1 MALTK
6 SASDPHIISL
16 ASAKYLEQNFPF
28 SVVIA
33 TDSTIISA
41 GRSLQKL
48 LKDVKGKR
56 FSEVLSIIRPT
67 NYLDGFE
74 GIVALQNT
82 LVILAVK
89 NRSDIIFRGQFIH
102 IAEINTAVFIGS
114 PLITEIEKL
123 NELQLKIGD
132 FSFFDAIPDMLQLA
146 NMRKVA
152 NEDNEVL
159 FRKLKKE
166 QQIARANE
174 KFYKTIVNS
183 INEIVFR
190 TDKEGN
196 WSFLNPAW
204 ESIMGYTIEEC
215 IGRSLFEFLHP
226 EDVAKNHELFLPL
239 INREKPYCQHKIR
252 YVTKSKE
259 IKWIRVYASLL
270 YSDDNS
276 VIGTTGTLSDI
287 TLEEQRQHDY
297 ELISNHVQDLIC
309 IHETDGRYLYVSP
322 SIKQISSFLPEE
334 MIGRSPFDF
343 FHKDDQEAIQL
354 AFVKMLE
361 KKSKTADIITYRFK
375 TKKGN
380 YRWLETNYQLL
391 WDAYLGREVILTTS
405 RTIDERKAAE
415 EKIMLALKSE
425 RQINQLKTRF
435 VSMISHEIRTPLSI
449 ISLNAEALR
458 LYTDALD
465 DKIRKVVYDKLSE
478 IDDEINTLTGLINEV
493 LTVGKIENNNIEAKK
508 KPGDILELLQQK
520 VDKHNQLSENRK
532 ISITTQGEPFP
543 IHYDA
548 SLIKQVFDN
557 LISNALKYSP
567 DKPSPEI
574 HIAFTDA
581 ACMIEVKDHGIGIP
595 KYFQKN
601 LFNTFQRADNT
612 ENIRG
617 NGLGLFIV
625 KQFLDL
631 HKASITCESVL
642 NQGTTFTVTFPSE
655 QALHN

>member
-1 MALTK
+1 MK
-6 SASDPHIISL
+6 STSDPLKI
-16 ASAKYLEQNFPF
+16 AQFSAQYLEQNFPF

-33 TDSTIISA
+33 SDNTIISA
-41 GRSLQKL
+41 GKSLQKL
-48 LKDVKGKR
+48 LKEVKGKR
-56 FSEVLSIIRPT
+56 FSEVLSVIRPT
-67 NYLDGFE
+67 NFLDGFE
-74 GIVALQNT
+74 GIIALQNT

-89 NRSDIIFRGQFIH
+89 NRSDIIFRGQFIYVS
-102 IAEINTAVFIGS
+102 ELNTAAFIGS

-152 NEDNEVL
+152 NEDNEIL

-204 ESIMGYTIEEC
+204 EGIMGFTIEES
-215 IGRSLFEFLHP
+215 IGRPFFKFLHP

-239 INREKPYCQHKIR
+239 INQQKPYCQHKIR
-252 YVTKSKE
+252 YITKFGG

-270 YSDDNS
+270 YSDDNQ

-287 TLEEQRQHDY
+287 TVEEQRQHDY

-322 SIKQISSFLPEE
+322 SIKQISNFHPEDL
-334 MIGRSPFDF
+334 IGRSPFDY
-343 FHKDDQEAIQL
+343 FHQDDQKAIQQ
-354 AFVKMLE
+354 AFTTLLE
-361 KKSKTADIITYRFK
+361 KKPKHSDVITYRFK
-375 TKKGN
+375 TEKGS

-391 WDAYLGREVILTTS
+391 WDDYLGREVILTTS

-465 DKIRKVVYDKLSE
+465 DKIRQVVYDKLSE

-508 KPGDILELLQQK
+508 KPGDIVELLHQK
-520 VDKHNQLSENRK
+520 VEKHNQLSENRK
-532 ISITTQGEPFP
+532 ISITTAGIPFP

-567 DKPSPEI
+567 DKQSPEI
-574 HIAFTDA
+574 HISFSDK
-581 ACMIEVKDHGIGIP
+581 ACTVDVKDYGIGIP

-631 HKASITCESVL
+631 HKATITCKSVL
-642 NQGTTFTVTFPSE
+642 NEGTTFTITFPKE
-655 QALHN
+655 KAATI